1 MDLDHIRAV
10 CWDWNG
16 TLLDDADICR
26 QVMNVVLEEHA
37 LSPLPDGH
45 AYRSVFHFPIR
56 DFYRSVGVADD
67 RFVPAATAYL
77 ELLDSRVGEARLHVD
92 ARATLGA
99 LGERGLR
106 QVLAS
111 ATLPDALARQ
121 MAPYDL
127 DDAFEEVLSIDDP
140 YRASKHDVIARW
152 LSRSGLEAGE
162 VLIVGDTN
170 HDREIADDL
179 GAQFLHFDGGHQVWS
194 GDPRR
199 IAALGELMELLAPI
213 ADHRDP
219 VGHASIIGRTADG
232 SVA

>member
-56 DFYRSVGVADD
+56 DFYR
-67 RFVPAATAYL
+67 
-77 ELLDSRVGEARLHVD
+77 
-92 ARATLGA
+92 
-99 LGERGLR
+99 
-106 QVLAS
+106 
-111 ATLPDALARQ
+111 
-121 MAPYDL
+121 
-127 DDAFEEVLSIDDP
+127 
-140 YRASKHDVIARW
+140 
-152 LSRSGLEAGE
+152 
-162 VLIVGDTN
+162 
-170 HDREIADDL
+170 EIADDL

-194 GDPRR
+194 GDTRR

-219 VGHASIIGRTADG
+219 VDHASLIGRTADG